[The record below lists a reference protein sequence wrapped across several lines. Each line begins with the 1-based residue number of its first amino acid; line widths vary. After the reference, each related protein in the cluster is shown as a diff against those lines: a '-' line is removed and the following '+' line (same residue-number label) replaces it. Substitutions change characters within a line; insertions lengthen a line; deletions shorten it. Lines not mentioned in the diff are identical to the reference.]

1 MNLQD
6 SFLDLPKYSSYRS
19 EFTKETRH
27 FQRYK
32 IKRRIL
38 IKDVYGHILTGH
50 AYDISRRGLQIRCTK
65 KIAYHLKSSNSHA
78 SHGNSMIYEI
88 KIALP
93 YMNQLI
99 SCGIHCK
106 INSFERYDD
115 ENIRIGLGFVSI
127 DKSSQSRLNHFID
140 NLTL

>member
-6 SFLDLPKYSSYRS
+6 SFNDLPRYSSYRR
-19 EFTKETRH
+19 EHTKDCRR

-38 IKDVYGHILTGH
+38 IKDANGHILTGH
-50 AYDISRRGLQIRCTK
+50 AHDISRQGLQIRCTK
-65 KIAYHLKSSNSHA
+65 KIAYHLKSESQSSKQNSVLC
-78 SHGNSMIYEI
+78 EI

-106 INSFERYDD
+106 INSFERFDD
-115 ENIRIGLGFVSI
+115 ENMRIGLGFVFI